1 MRCLCIFIIQF
12 FFFFFLESDEEVEEE
27 ENELGEEEAEG
38 EAEEAE
44 SEVES
49 VHNEHCPVCLEG
61 GEVICCDT
69 CPAVYHLE
77 CVELK
82 KVPRGKWSCPGCKTS
97 PQDKERGKLKEKSK
111 LFIF

>member
-1 MRCLCIFIIQF
+1 M
-12 FFFFFLESDEEVEEE
+12 EEE
-27 ENELGEEEAEG
+27 EDQELGEEEAEG
-38 EAEEAE
+38 EEEQ

-49 VHNEHCPVCLEG
+49 AESNEHCPVCLEG

-77 CVELK
+77 CINPPLK

-97 PQDKERGKLKEKSK
+97 SPQEKERGKLKEKS
-111 LFIF
+111 